1 MKLVNTYKNVSLMIE
16 DSLLKKLTKV
26 ALQDYPTESGGFL
39 VGYYSQ
45 DFITLHITDFVLP
58 QQQKSSSFL
67 FERSII
73 GIKEVLNKLF
83 VTKKYYYI
91 GEWHTHPNGSSMY
104 SQIDLKAMI
113 EIANCETVNITNPIL
128 LILSVS
134 KNKLQDFSFYIYNDK
149 GLYKYE

>member
-1 MKLVNTYKNVSLMIE
+1 MKLINTYKNVSLMID
-16 DSLLKKLTKV
+16 DSLLERLTQV
-26 ALQDYPTESGGFL
+26 ALQNYPNESGGFL

-45 DFITLHITDFVLP
+45 DFMTLHITDFILP

-73 GIKEVLNKLF
+73 GIKEIFNKLF
-83 VTKKYYYI
+83 VTKKCYYI
-91 GEWHTHPNGSSMY
+91 GEWHTHPDGSSMY
-104 SQIDLKAMI
+104 SQTDLKAMI
-113 EIANCETVNITNPIL
+113 EIATCKTVNITNPIL

>member
-1 MKLVNTYKNVSLMIE
+1 MKLINTYKNVSLMIN
-16 DSLLKKLTKV
+16 DSLLERLTQV
-26 ALQDYPTESGGFL
+26 ALQNYPHESGGFL

-45 DFITLHITDFVLP
+45 DFMTLHITDFILP

-73 GIKEVLNKLF
+73 GIKEIFNKLF

-91 GEWHTHPNGSSMY
+91 GEWHTHPDGSSMY
-104 SQIDLKAMI
+104 SHTDLKAMI
-113 EIANCETVNITNPIL
+113 EIATCKTVNITNPIL
-128 LILSVS
+128 LILSVN
-134 KNKLQDFSFYIYNDK
+134 KNKLQDFSFYIYNHK

>member
-1 MKLVNTYKNVSLMIE
+1 MKLINTYKNVSLMIE

-26 ALQDYPTESGGFL
+26 ALQNFPNESGGFL

-45 DFITLHITDFVLP
+45 DFMTLHITDFVLP

-73 GIKEVLNKLF
+73 GIKEVFNKLF
-83 VTKKYYYI
+83 TTKKYYYI

-104 SQIDLKAMI
+104 SQTDLKAMI
-113 EIANCETVNITNPIL
+113 EIATCETVNITNPIL

-134 KNKLQDFSFYIYNDK
+134 KNKLQDFSFYIYHDK

>member
-1 MKLVNTYKNVSLMIE
+1 MKLINTYKNVSLLIE
-16 DSLLKKLTKV
+16 DSLLEKLTKV
-26 ALQDYPTESGGFL
+26 ALQNYPNESGGFL

-45 DFITLHITDFVLP
+45 DFMTLHITDFVLP

-73 GIKEVLNKLF
+73 GIKEIFNKLF

-104 SQIDLKAMI
+104 SQTDLKAMI
-113 EIANCETVNITNPIL
+113 EIATCETVNITNPIL

-149 GLYKYE
+149 GLYKHE

>member
-1 MKLVNTYKNVSLMIE
+1 MKLINTYKNVSLMIE
-16 DSLLKKLTKV
+16 DSLLEKLTKV
-26 ALQDYPTESGGFL
+26 ALQNYPNESGGFL

-45 DFITLHITDFVLP
+45 DFMTLHITDFVLP

-73 GIKEVLNKLF
+73 GIKEVFNKLF

-113 EIANCETVNITNPIL
+113 EIATCETVNITNPIL
-128 LILSVS
+128 LIFSVS

>member
-1 MKLVNTYKNVSLMIE
+1 MKLINTYKNVSLMIE
-16 DSLLKKLTKV
+16 DSLLEKLTKV
-26 ALQDYPTESGGFL
+26 ALQNYPNESGGFL

-45 DFITLHITDFVLP
+45 DFMTLHITDFVLP

-73 GIKEVLNKLF
+73 GIKEVFNKLF

-113 EIANCETVNITNPIL
+113 EIATCETVNITNPIL
-128 LILSVS
+128 LIFSVS
-134 KNKLQDFSFYIYNDK
+134 KNKLQDFSFYIYDNK
-149 GLYKYE
+149 GLYRNE